1 MSLKIDTSVG
11 VSHDAK
17 EFLEG
22 FETAYKAGLAVEY
35 TEMFL
40 DTFQAT
46 GSAVEAK
53 EDALAEWDL
62 G

>member
-1 MSLKIDTSVG
+1 MKIDTSVG

-17 EFLEG
+17 QFLEG
-22 FETAYKAGLAVEY
+22 FEKAYKAGLAVEY

-40 DTFQAT
+40 EYFYQTCNAE
-46 GSAVEAK
+46 EAK
-53 EDALAEWDL
+53 VVAMEEWDI